1 MRDRTAIVVLGMHRS
16 GTSSVAGALSILGAA
31 SPRTL
36 MPAAEDN
43 PKGFWESQ
51 VLMAFH
57 DKLLEAGESN
67 WRDWRPF
74 GLPGVL
80 DRRPEF
86 LLEARE
92 RLDEEFDGQELIVFK
107 DPRLCRFFPLWEQV
121 LEDAGYRIVV
131 VTPLR
136 SPTEVAASLMARNAM
151 SIEQACRLW
160 LRHVLSSE
168 RASRGRPRLFIE
180 WSGFLQNWRGCTQ
193 RMQTSLELDLDLDNA
208 QRARAVDEFLTVDL
222 KRQSPISSYS
232 TEWIDA
238 AFRILVR
245 MAQNGE
251 TEEDRAQLDELRWAF
266 DQACLVFADAPL

>member
-51 VLMAFH
+51 ILMTFH
-57 DKLLEAGESN
+57 DKLLEAGGSN

-92 RLDEEFDGQELIVFK
+92 RLDEEFGGQKLIVFK

-136 SPTEVAASLMARNAM
+136 SPTEVAASLIARNAM
-151 SIEQACRLW
+151 SVEQACRLW
-160 LRHVLSSE
+160 LRHVLTSE
-168 RASRGRPRLFIE
+168 RASRGHPRLFVE
-180 WSGFLQNWRGCTQ
+180 WSDFLRNWRGSAQ
-193 RMQTSLELDLDLDNA
+193 RMQVSLGLDLDLDNA
-208 QRARAVDEFLTVDL
+208 QCARGVDEFLTADL

-238 AFRILVR
+238 AFRILIG

-266 DQACLVFADAPL
+266 DQACLVFADAPR

>member
-1 MRDRTAIVVLGMHRS
+1 MSDRTAIVVLGMHRS

-57 DKLLEAGESN
+57 DRLLEAGGSN

-74 GLPGVL
+74 DLPGVL

-92 RLDEEFDGQELIVFK
+92 RLDGEFDGHELIVFK

-121 LEDAGYRIVV
+121 LEDAGYRIVI

-136 SPTEVAASLMARNAM
+136 SPTEVAASLIARNAM
-151 SIEQACRLW
+151 NIEEACRLW

-168 RASRGRPRLFIE
+168 RASRGHPRLFVE
-180 WSGFLQNWRGCTQ
+180 WSSFLQDWRGCVQ
-193 RMQTSLELDLDLDNA
+193 RMQTSLELALDLDNA
-208 QRARAVDEFLTVDL
+208 PRATAVDEFLTVDL

-238 AFRILVR
+238 AFRVLVR
-245 MAQNGE
+245 MAQHGE
-251 TEEDRAQLDELRWAF
+251 TETDRDQLDELRWAF
-266 DQACLVFADAPL
+266 DQACLVFADAPR